1 MNDRTLTDTQI
12 TAAFIARSEGSVGQ
26 DLAERI
32 RAETSRTRQASRL
45 LVLTGGLSDNANA
58 HRLLW
63 AAAISATSLALVGG
77 LFFAGRQP
85 DEQTSVV
92 PPPSPS
98 QPVAGP
104 PTPSADP
111 SMSLLPSPSAEPTPA
126 VTNPPVDPTLDLE
139 LFAVTLVDQL
149 RVRSQP
155 TVAESS
161 EKLEP
166 LLPAGVRLFVIEESV
181 AADGYAWYHVLP
193 VEGGYPSG
201 WLAAASR
208 GGEPWIE
215 AAPAECPSLPIEP
228 LEIEFV
234 WRVRRP
240 GLFRRQRDPAHGRG
254 LLPDSRR
261 RPDDRRAIVAP
272 RRSVLHVLG
281 WGWHQADLR
290 RRRGP
295 PGSGRAERDRH
306 RSLRRSPVQQLR
318 LGRRPAGPRR
328 GRDHDNVPGDVR
340 GHGLEVGAD
349 RLNRYLENGAT
360 IPVAPFA
367 VFDTLSDGK

>member
-12 TAAFIARSEGSVGQ
+12 TAAFIARSEGSVSQ

-45 LVLTGGLSDNANA
+45 VVLTGGLSDNANA

-98 QPVAGP
+98 QPVASP

-111 SMSLLPSPSAEPTPA
+111 STSPLPSPATEPTPA

-139 LFAVTLVDQL
+139 SFAVTLVDQL

-161 EKLEP
+161 AKLEP
-166 LLPAGVRLFVIEESV
+166 LLPVGVRLFVIEESV

-193 VEGGYPSG
+193 VDPGYPSG
-201 WLAAASR
+201 WVAAASR
-208 GGEPWIE
+208 DGEPWID

-228 LEIEFV
+228 LEMDSLGVYGGLACFGDNEIQLMGEVSCQAADVDLTIGGPSWLRSDQFCTFSGGDGTRQIQDGGAGLPGPGALNGIVTGHFADPQSSSCVWAIDPPAPDAAEITTTCRAMFV
-234 WRVRRP
+234 ATDWK
-240 GLFRRQRDPAHGRG
+240 
-254 LLPDSRR
+254 
-261 RPDDRRAIVAP
+261 
-272 RRSVLHVLG
+272 SVPI
-281 WGWHQADLR
+281 D
-290 RRRGP
+290 
-295 PGSGRAERDRH
+295 
-306 RSLRRSPVQQLR
+306 
-318 LGRRPAGPRR
+318 
-328 GRDHDNVPGDVR
+328 
-340 GHGLEVGAD
+340 
-349 RLNRYLENGAT
+349 
-360 IPVAPFA
+360 
-367 VFDTLSDGK
+367 